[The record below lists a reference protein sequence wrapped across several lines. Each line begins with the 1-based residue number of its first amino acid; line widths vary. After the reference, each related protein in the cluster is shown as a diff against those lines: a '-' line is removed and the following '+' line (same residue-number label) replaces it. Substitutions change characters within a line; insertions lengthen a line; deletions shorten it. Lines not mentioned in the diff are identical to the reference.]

1 MEKAWVKVYVTQ
13 NAFTAEVLMQ
23 GLLENEIP
31 AVTVD
36 KKFNAYNIGEIHV
49 LVHPDF
55 EKKALEYI
63 LENDI

>member
-13 NAFTAEVLMQ
+13 NSFTAEVLMQ

-55 EKKALEYI
+55 EKKALDYI
-63 LENDI
+63 QENEI